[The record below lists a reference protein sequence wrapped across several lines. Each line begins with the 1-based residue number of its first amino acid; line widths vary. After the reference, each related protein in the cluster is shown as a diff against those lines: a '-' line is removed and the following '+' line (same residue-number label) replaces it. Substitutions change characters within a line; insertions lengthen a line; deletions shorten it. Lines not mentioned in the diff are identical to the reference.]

1 MVVPQ
6 PTIGAA
12 TPHRSQSGAAASKII
27 YVSFG
32 RLTDKFARD
41 WYIDYLIERGVSVEY
56 WDIVALV
63 REQHS
68 ERGQLQAP
76 YLRVCRSYAEVEQ
89 MLRQPQ
95 NRGALY
101 IMLISYV
108 GRFSRIFR
116 LLSKCDCRMATFA
129 WGALP
134 RDPVYRGRKI
144 AAWCS
149 NPMRYANELVQ
160 RIKASALRKLRLVR
174 PFDVVF
180 VAGEALLRGDNYASK
195 VVPVNYFDYDHYVRA
210 AGKGPSRLCAEPYGV
225 FLDINLP
232 YHTDLALSG
241 YSKID
246 PDRYYRSLNRFFSL
260 LERQR
265 GVRIVIAAHPRA
277 DYDDQLFEG
286 RPIYRLMTAE
296 LVRDAEFVLSHTS
309 TAMSYAVLNAKPLL
323 FIYTDDMVAAY
334 RSKLLRDL
342 HCYAAYLDARSCNVD
357 SIDPAVEVPI
367 RPVNRARYEHYK
379 YNFLTS
385 HQSEAMP
392 TEEIVWREVATGTS

>member
-6 PTIGAA
+6 PTPGRP
-12 TPHRSQSGAAASKII
+12 TPHRSQPGTAPCRIV

-63 REQHS
+63 REEHS
-68 ERGQLQAP
+68 ERGALQTP
-76 YLRVCRSYAEVEQ
+76 YLRVCRSYAEVER
-89 MLRQPQ
+89 MLCQPQ

-108 GRFSRIFR
+108 GRFARIFR
-116 LLSKCDCRMATFA
+116 LLSKYNCRMATFA

-134 RDPVYRGRKI
+134 RDPVYRWRKI

-149 NPMRYANELVQ
+149 NPMLYAKELVQ
-160 RIKASALRKLRLVR
+160 RIKASALRKLKLVK
-174 PFDVVF
+174 PFDVAF
-180 VAGEALLRGDNYASK
+180 VAGETLLRADNHASK
-195 VVPVNYFDYDHYVRA
+195 VVPVNYFDYDHYVRTTGA
-210 AGKGPSRLCAEPYGV
+210 EASRLCAEPYGV

-232 YHTDLALSG
+232 YHTDLALCG
-241 YSKID
+241 YRKID
-246 PDRYYRSLNRFFSL
+246 PGCYYRSLNRFFGV
-260 LERQR
+260 LEGQKA
-265 GVRIVIAAHPRA
+265 VRIVIAAHPRA
-277 DYDDQLFEG
+277 DYDDQLFDG

-334 RSKLLRDL
+334 KSKLLRDL
-342 HCYAAYLDARSCNVD
+342 RCYADYLDAPSCNID
-357 SIDPAVEVPI
+357 SVNAAVEVPI
-367 RPVNRARYEHYK
+367 GPVNRARYEHYK
-379 YNFLTS
+379 YDFLTS
-385 HQSEAMP
+385 HQSETMP
-392 TEEIVWREVATGTS
+392 TQEIVWREIVTEGC